1 MDMCKFS
8 GTEDVGYQRTTYVL
22 ASLFDDITR
31 VEQLMIKKGV
41 FTESNK
47 QTIVNDRTTLDVNL
61 PSVASAVD
69 QNYLG
74 SASTQI

>member
-8 GTEDVGYQRTTYVL
+8 GTEDVGYQRTTYAL

-31 VEQLMIKKGV
+31 VEQLMIEKGV
-41 FTESNK
+41 FTESNE
-47 QTIVNDRTTLDVNL
+47 QTIVSGRTTLDVNV

-74 SASTQI
+74 SASAQT